1 MMQTSKLSSKSQ
13 VTLPTEV
20 REALGARPGDTIVYE
35 VEGNVVRLKR
45 LEPFDA
51 AFHKALSQTL
61 GEWASKEDEEAFDAL

>member
-1 MMQTSKLSSKSQ
+1 METSKLSSKSQ
-13 VTLPTEV
+13 VTLPRKI

-51 AFHKALSQTL
+51 AFHKTLSNTL
-61 GEWASKEDEEAFDAL
+61 SEWASDADEEAFDAL